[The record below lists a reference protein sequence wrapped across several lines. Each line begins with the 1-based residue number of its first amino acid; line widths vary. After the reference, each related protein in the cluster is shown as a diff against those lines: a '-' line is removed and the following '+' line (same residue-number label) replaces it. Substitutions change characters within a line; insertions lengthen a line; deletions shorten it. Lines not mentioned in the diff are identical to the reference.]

1 MLPRYVSRLRQFIF
15 DGEGRLVSTS
25 VLTGDEV
32 SGWKGTLP
40 DGTYTV
46 VLWGNLSDADPPP
59 EKVESGGGAAEG
71 ETGDMLEAMTLSAV
85 SEGVPPGYRGNTSR
99 LYYGTGTFTLKDGM
113 TERPADLPLPG
124 LRLAHDYCALADHG
138 ASPASCRRRLPDA
151 PERHSVGLR
160 LLRRTG
166 GDGTFG

>member
-1 MLPRYVSRLRQFIF
+1 MQRGFHPIRPCLLLWGLLPLLFGSCSFGDEPSPCPYDVRLEYWYAGSGVENMLPRYVSRLTQFIF

-59 EKVESGGGAAEG
+59 EKVESGGGGAEG
-71 ETGDMLEAMTLSAV
+71 ETGDMLETMTLSAV
-85 SEGVPPGYRGNTSR
+85 SEGVPSGVSG
-99 LYYGTGTFTLKDGM
+99 
-113 TERPADLPLPG
+113 
-124 LRLAHDYCALADHG
+124 
-138 ASPASCRRRLPDA
+138 
-151 PERHSVGLR
+151 
-160 LLRRTG
+160 
-166 GDGTFG
+166 

>member
-1 MLPRYVSRLRQFIF
+1 MRRGFHPIRPCLLLWGLLLPLLFGACSFGDEPSPCPYDVRLEYWYSGSGVENMLPRYVSRLRQFIF

-85 SEGVPPGYRGNTSR
+85 SEGVPPGYRGNTSGCTTVR
-99 LYYGTGTFTLKDGM
+99 
-113 TERPADLPLPG
+113 
-124 LRLAHDYCALADHG
+124 
-138 ASPASCRRRLPDA
+138 A
-151 PERHSVGLR
+151 PSR
-160 LLRRTG
+160 
-166 GDGTFG
+166 